1 MQDYSEKRDFPRM
14 AVDCPAQFR
23 LEGSDKVDGAIVKDL
38 SGGGVL
44 LWIDQ
49 QVEPGSQLSIVITPG
64 NDITPSLHAKVEVIR
79 CIPLEDE
86 ESSFAA
92 ACTISQLL
100 DESDIT

>member
-1 MQDYSEKRDFPRM
+1 MLEYSEKRDFPRM
-14 AVDCPAQFR
+14 AVDCPAKFC

-64 NDITPSLHAKVEVIR
+64 NDITPSLNAKVQVIR

-92 ACTISQLL
+92 ACTIVELL
-100 DESDIT
+100 DHDEA

>member
-1 MQDYSEKRDFPRM
+1 MLEYSEKRDFPRM
-14 AVDCPAQFR
+14 ALDCPAQFC
-23 LEGSDKVDGAIVKDL
+23 LEGSDKVDGAIVKNL

-49 QVEPGSQLSIVITPG
+49 QVEPGSQLDIVITPG
-64 NDITPSLHAKVEVIR
+64 KDITPSLHAQVKVIR

-92 ACTISQLL
+92 ACTIVQML
-100 DESDIT
+100 DHDEAE

>member
-1 MQDYSEKRDFPRM
+1 MQEYSEKRDFPRM
-14 AVDCPAQFR
+14 VLECPAQFR
-23 LEGSDKVDGAIVKDL
+23 LEGSDKVDGAIVKNL

-49 QVEPGSQLSIVITPG
+49 QVEPGNQLSIAITPE
-64 NDITPSLHAKVEVIR
+64 NDITPSLHAQVEVIR

-92 ACTISQLL
+92 ACTIVQVL
-100 DESDIT
+100 DNSETG